1 MTARRAS
8 RHTMPGFVEPQ
19 LARLLDRPPSGDG
32 WGHEMKLDGYRIQ
45 ARLDG
50 GKVALLTRSGLDWTA
65 KFPETAAAFR
75 PFAKQ
80 ATYIDGELCALGADG
95 VPSFSALQSAIAE
108 KRTGA
113 LVYFAFDLIFL
124 GADDLRPS
132 PLVERKEQLQQLL
145 NRLATDRVRYV
156 EHVVWHGAAFLEAAC
171 KLHLEG
177 VVSKRLT
184 APYKPGEA
192 GRGTWTKAKCLNSAE
207 FVIVGFSDPEGAR
220 PYLGSLLL
228 GYHDEAGKLRYA
240 GRAGSGMSMA
250 ELERVYRKL
259 KPLIVETTPLAE
271 KPPKG
276 SHFGR
281 PLNLSRV
288 HWVKPVLVAQVSF
301 LTWTAD
307 GLLRQVTYQGLR
319 EDKPASSI
327 VRERPA

>member
-1 MTARRAS
+1 
-8 RHTMPGFVEPQ
+8 MPRFVEPQ
-19 LARLLDRPPSGDG
+19 LARLVDRPPAGDA

-45 ARLDG
+45 ARLEG
-50 GKVALLTRSGLDWTA
+50 GKVALLTRSGLDWAA
-65 KFPETAAAFR
+65 KFPETAGAFGTL
-75 PFAKQ
+75 AKQ
-80 ATYIDGELCALGADG
+80 HAYIDGELCALDADG

-124 GADDLRPS
+124 GGDDLRPS
-132 PLVERKEQLQQLL
+132 PLVERKERLERLL
-145 NRLATDRVRYV
+145 SRHATDRVRYV
-156 EHVVWHGAAFLEAAC
+156 EHVVGQGAAFLEAAC

-177 VVSKRLT
+177 VVSKQLD

-192 GRGTWTKAKCLNSAE
+192 GRGTWTKTKCLNSAE

-228 GYHDEAGKLRYA
+228 GYHDEAGRLRYA

-259 KPLIVETTPLAE
+259 KPLIVKAMPLAE
-271 KPPKG
+271 KPPRG
-276 SHFGR
+276 SPFGR

-288 HWVKPVLVAQVSF
+288 HWVKPVLVAQVNF
-301 LTWTAD
+301 LTWTGD